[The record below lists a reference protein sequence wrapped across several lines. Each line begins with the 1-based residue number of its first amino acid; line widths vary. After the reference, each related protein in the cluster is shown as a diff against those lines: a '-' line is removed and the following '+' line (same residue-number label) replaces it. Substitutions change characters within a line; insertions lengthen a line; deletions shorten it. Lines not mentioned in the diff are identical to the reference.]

1 MGRAA
6 AGCCGNIATPP
17 VIFLIVR
24 GGSIMILGAPT
35 EGKYGSNQF
44 VQQTGR
50 CVWKPSHSTAPGSPA
65 HRHDDVRTQGRPPRW
80 PLAPAR
86 RRGSRAT
93 FRPLDQ
99 AVVIKRSFVRSPP
112 GSAIRS
118 PNAVT
123 LALRREMPNIIDSN
137 RGSITAA
144 SCNLPG
150 TRAFVWRRVFSRT
163 LCACGS
169 RPIFPFAFPSALS
182 WRSRSLSIS
191 S

>member
-24 GGSIMILGAPT
+24 GESILILGAPT

-50 CVWKPSHSTAPGSPA
+50 CVWKPSHSTPLGSPA
-65 HRHDDVRTQGRPPRW
+65 QRHDDVRTQGRPPRW

-144 SCNLPG
+144 SCNPPG
-150 TRAFVWRRVFSRT
+150 RRAFVWRRAFSQP
-163 LCACGS
+163 LCASCTQ
-169 RPIFPFAFPSALS
+169 PIAPFASPSALS
-182 WRSRSLSIS
+182 SAPRSPSIS